1 MNKFVVTQLS
11 ILTLVGCASSGTY
24 VNSSLLAPGMT
35 KQEVISVLGKLQI
48 KKKREVK
55 KNGMTTL
62 MLKSVLTKMGSYMK
76 LRQFV
81 LFNKRKN

>member
-35 KQEVISVLGKLQI
+35 KQEVISVLGKLPD
-48 KKKREVK
+48 KKEARGK
-55 KNGMTTL
+55 KERYDYANVEICFDENG
-62 MLKSVLTKMGSYMK
+62 K
-76 LRQFV
+76 LYEASAICSI
-81 LFNKRKN
+81 